1 MDDKKETLTEESVK
15 SDDVI
20 YIDSAD
26 VDVVD
31 EVYLSSVEDG
41 FDQLPEV
48 ARPLINNAKQIM
60 MQVQEWL
67 YNAPAFINL
76 LKASVPKEIFQA
88 VLTNEQSKQL
98 KKGVIKLMT
107 KKNGD
112 MMANLINAKTKKIV
126 ATVPLS
132 KQKISPNIDK
142 ALNDFGTQMQMAQI
156 AEQIQEIMLAVK
168 EVQQGLEYDR
178 LAMAYSCQQK
188 FIQAM
193 EIEDKDLRI
202 RVLMQIALD
211 AEDARNLLMLSQKS
225 NIEFIINQPESFW
238 GKMINGKSPDKIVER
253 MNQIRSSLVA
263 VNMVSFAEA
272 MAYLELGEEVASRKS
287 LDYYA
292 DYLKRTYLST
302 EGLVERL
309 DLIDPSPENYW
320 TKNLP
325 KIQEKIESLPE
336 PEDIKMITGGN

>member
-1 MDDKKETLTEESVK
+1 MDDKKAALTEESVK

-41 FDQLPEV
+41 FDKLPEV

-126 ATVPLS
+126 AIVPLS

-156 AEQIQEIMLAVK
+156 AEQIQEIMLAVE

-202 RVLMQIALD
+202 RALMQIALD

-253 MNQIRSSLVA
+253 MNQIRSSLTA